1 MQKPEGKTP
10 ETRRVGWLTLPARLS
25 APLNRNVADAAD
37 ADAPLCDDR
46 LVHGAQPQNTEQ
58 PSSQENL
65 LLGRYRLEG
74 EAGHGGFASV
84 KVAWDTRIQRRV
96 AIKCMPLEE
105 AAEMFPEGGSIL
117 LGKGSIDTS
126 AVPGLE
132 EARTAAK
139 LSDSS
144 IVQVYDFEVQDG
156 MAYLILEY
164 VDGMT
169 LAEVLHM
176 YPDEVDPDIVSAV
189 FKAVAKA
196 LQVAHAHRVLHL
208 DIKPE
213 NVLIDK
219 QGHVKVTDF
228 GLARLAGEA
237 GYGAAEGGTIGYMPP
252 EQMEQRNLSERCD
265 EWALASLAYEMI
277 SGANPFLA
285 NSIPEAED
293 AIYDAELVIPSLC
306 MEGLDPTIDD
316 VMFCALSPDPDERYA
331 SIKDELEET
340 AEEEPEEFE
349 LELPEERREPWRPT
363 PRMKSV
369 FSRIWAAASAAVLG
383 FLTLNS
389 VVAPDAWSNPISWGV
404 LAAFTLLSALLPSV
418 GALFACEA
426 LGVSLCVFGSPVLGV
441 AFMAAAAC
449 WWYFAARHSRE
460 AANVGLL
467 PALIGSFGF
476 APLAPFA
483 AGYLL
488 RPRDAAATTLFAGAL
503 ALTLSGL
510 GSHVLSGWDA
520 FSYALVPLAGSVQ
533 DLVAALLVLPST
545 WITLVAWVA
554 AAAVSSALCGT
565 GNRAFCTLGM
575 ILAGALEVGAIVA
588 GSLADSA
595 GTTLLANPLALVPV
609 IAALVVAVALTCT
622 AAPSRVFVGEGE

>member
-25 APLNRNVADAAD
+25 APLNRNVTDAAD

-105 AAEMFPEGGSIL
+105 AAEMLPEGGSIL

-176 YPDEVDPDIVSAV
+176 YPDDVDPDIVSAV

-196 LQVAHAHRVLHL
+196 LQVAHAHQVLHL

-252 EQMEQRNLSERCD
+252 EQMEQRNLNERCD

-306 MEGLDPTIDD
+306 MEGLDPAIDD
-316 VMFCALSPDPDERYA
+316 VMFCALS
-331 SIKDELEET
+331 
-340 AEEEPEEFE
+340 
-349 LELPEERREPWRPT
+349 
-363 PRMKSV
+363 
-369 FSRIWAAASAAVLG
+369 
-383 FLTLNS
+383 
-389 VVAPDAWSNPISWGV
+389 
-404 LAAFTLLSALLPSV
+404 
-418 GALFACEA
+418 
-426 LGVSLCVFGSPVLGV
+426 
-441 AFMAAAAC
+441 
-449 WWYFAARHSRE
+449 
-460 AANVGLL
+460 
-467 PALIGSFGF
+467 
-476 APLAPFA
+476 
-483 AGYLL
+483 AG
-488 RPRDAAATTLFAGAL
+488 RVK
-503 ALTLSGL
+503 ALTS
-510 GSHVLSGWDA
+510 
-520 FSYALVPLAGSVQ
+520 
-533 DLVAALLVLPST
+533 
-545 WITLVAWVA
+545 
-554 AAAVSSALCGT
+554 
-565 GNRAFCTLGM
+565 
-575 ILAGALEVGAIVA
+575 
-588 GSLADSA
+588 
-595 GTTLLANPLALVPV
+595 
-609 IAALVVAVALTCT
+609 
-622 AAPSRVFVGEGE
+622 